1 MRNYGD
7 YGYTC
12 NPHDDYM
19 HVTGYTLQHGDSP
32 HFLWGKHLQCGK
44 AANVK
49 NISSEIHNSPWKSS
63 VDEKGPMNFFN
74 VNNCMNAWESSND
87 HKKLKPCPQ

>member
-19 HVTGYTLQHGDSP
+19 HVTGNTMRHRASL
-32 HFLWGKHLQCGK
+32 HFLWGKHLQCMYIHTKTIPFFFYPKPNNFTKSKSFENRKQFWFDVIIFK
-44 AANVK
+44 AP
-49 NISSEIHNSPWKSS
+49 NILGWWVI
-63 VDEKGPMNFFN
+63 
-74 VNNCMNAWESSND
+74 
-87 HKKLKPCPQ
+87 

>member
-1 MRNYGD
+1 
-7 YGYTC
+7 
-12 NPHDDYM
+12 M
-19 HVTGYTLQHGDSP
+19 HKIWEWELIFGCAVKAISSP
-32 HFLWGKHLQCGK
+32 GVRSPCSGK